1 MCEYDTDCTRE
12 DDPLALELL
21 ADKRV
26 RPALPG
32 SYEALFHEAAEEIGN
47 FYLDVQRVA
56 GSLPSP
62 RLERAIGV
70 VYRPDT
76 ERQSHY
82 FEADLP
88 HQFDAIL
95 HYDRTRAVEPL
106 ERTPSWERGEQEVPE
121 TYPSAL

>member
-1 MCEYDTDCTRE
+1 MTAASDWEQPPER
-12 DDPLALELL
+12 
-21 ADKRV
+21 KRV

-32 SYEALFHEAAEEIGN
+32 SYEALFHEAAEGIGS
-47 FYLDVQRVA
+47 FYLDLERVSPVLGA
-56 GSLPSP
+56 P

-70 VYRPDT
+70 VYGPDT

-88 HQFDAIL
+88 RQCDAIL

-106 ERTPSWERGEQEVPE
+106 ERTPVWERGEREVPG
-121 TYPSAL
+121 TFPSAL